1 MIYLSDT
8 KKFTV
13 QIMLRNIVLQ
23 ASQIN
28 EANLDFYDANGAPPD
43 KAVKMATTV
52 IATVPILIVYPF
64 VQKFFTKGVMVGAV
78 KG

>member
-1 MIYLSDT
+1 MIYLSDS

-28 EANLDFYDANGAPPD
+28 EATLDYYDSNGVPPD
-43 KAVKMATTV
+43 KAVKMACTV